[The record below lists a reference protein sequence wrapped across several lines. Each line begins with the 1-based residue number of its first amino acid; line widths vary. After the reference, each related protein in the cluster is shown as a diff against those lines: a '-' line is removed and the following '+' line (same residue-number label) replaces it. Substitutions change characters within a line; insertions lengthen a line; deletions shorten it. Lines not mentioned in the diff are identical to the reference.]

1 MRVYQFRHVGTD
13 AANAKEG
20 GLVPDELAFH
30 TAHQPGL
37 AFPALLSFF
46 NVVAAR
52 DQDYRGILRDVKH
65 HFLKMSEKSGT
76 VLAN

>member
-1 MRVYQFRHVGTD
+1 MLQMLERVGF
-13 AANAKEG
+13 A
-20 GLVPDELAFH
+20 PDELAFH

-37 AFPALLSFF
+37 AFPATLSFF

-65 HFLKMSEKSGT
+65 HFFKMSEKSGT